1 MQLKKRNINHLINV
15 VMEYNEKH
23 IGKRYVCTNHSMI
36 GSDLYEITVLNF
48 SDNHEM
54 VKVRYE
60 LSNAMAWVK
69 CKDIDI
75 VDEVSNSDYNQLK
88 QVGEWAENKIKTFA
102 NKVDG
107 FLYRDKDC

>member
-1 MQLKKRNINHLINV
+1 
-15 VMEYNEKH
+15 MEYNEKH

-36 GSDLYEITVLNF
+36 GNDLYEITVLNF

-54 VKVRYE
+54 VKVKYE
-60 LSNAMAWVK
+60 LGNIIAWAK

-75 VDEVSNSDYNQLK
+75 VDEISNSDFNQLK
-88 QVGEWAENKIKTFA
+88 QVGEWAETKIRNFA
-102 NKVDG
+102 DKVDS